1 MQHLLVPFL
10 AINWE
15 KILSVSTD
23 IKKDISISSTKMN
36 MRMMM
41 KVMGLL
47 LTLFRYIVDHTEIM
61 LLQKVL
67 GQITLTSLK
76 TLANSTIIL

>member
-1 MQHLLVPFL
+1 VPFL

-15 KILSVSTD
+15 KILRESTD

-47 LTLFRYIVDHTEIM
+47 LTPFRYIVDHTEIM

>member
-1 MQHLLVPFL
+1 MPFL

-15 KILSVSTD
+15 KILRESTD

-41 KVMGLL
+41 MMKVMGLL
-47 LTLFRYIVDHTEIM
+47 LTPFRYIVDHTEIM

>member
-1 MQHLLVPFL
+1 LR
-10 AINWE
+10 E
-15 KILSVSTD
+15 STD